1 MHISGWI
8 RTSLIDFPDHIATV
22 FFTPGCNFRCPMCQN
37 ADLVLSPDAVPRISE
52 EAVWDFLAR
61 RRGKLTGVV
70 VSGGEPTLQR
80 DLLPF
85 LQRVRAY
92 GYAVK
97 LDTNGYR
104 PRVLA
109 SLLAEG
115 VVDYVAMDI
124 KAPPAKYAR
133 LAGLASVDSSR
144 IERSVAILRR
154 GSVAHEFRTTVV
166 PGLLDA
172 EDIEAIARWL
182 VTLDDELP
190 PPDLYVL
197 QQFRGLRTLDPAL
210 AKVSPYTVD
219 TLQEMADRARRW
231 LPNVKIRG
239 I

>member
-1 MHISGWI
+1 MHFSGWV

-22 FFTPGCNFRCPMCQN
+22 LFTPGCNFRCPMCQN
-37 ADLVLSPDAVPRISE
+37 ADLVLTPEAVPRIPE

-85 LQRVRAY
+85 LRRAREY

-109 SLLAEG
+109 SLLTEG
-115 VVDYVAMDI
+115 VLDYVAMDI

-133 LAGLASVDSSR
+133 LAGLASLDSSR
-144 IERSVAILRR
+144 IERSVAMLRR
-154 GSVAHEFRTTVV
+154 SAVPHEFRTTVV

-172 EDIEAIARWL
+172 GDIEAITRWL
-182 VTLDDELP
+182 ATLGDDLP
-190 PPDLYVL
+190 SPALYVL
-197 QQFRGLRTLDPAL
+197 QQFRGLRTLDPDL

-219 TLQEMADRARRW
+219 TLREMASRARRW